1 MLGIETF
8 TAKIKFGNVASEKL
22 FAKLGFVVESR
33 SEVFEET
40 TFQLKV
46 EILQGVINNC
56 VFSLEYYHFSDHC
69 QIIYSVI
76 NEYPVHLR
84 FDY

>member
-1 MLGIETF
+1 MRVDGFTKFYCHSPLRYGSEVLGIETF

-46 EILQGVINNC
+46 EILLGVINNC
-56 VFSLEYYHFSDHC
+56 VF
-69 QIIYSVI
+69 
-76 NEYPVHLR
+76 
-84 FDY
+84 

>member
-56 VFSLEYYHFSDHC
+56 VFFPC
-69 QIIYSVI
+69 QIINSVI